1 MTNTFTVTYNTPTLK
16 KSPVVFIDSV
26 ITAQLATFNIT
37 MFLQH
42 CFTQRD
48 DGYVVCDFLDFDSHV
63 TKGDST
69 VTWGDFRQAID
80 FIDPMLIDN
89 FIKECDVRG
98 AQIARAEFDNMQR
111 KNSTTDYSEFV
122 SELREAFK
130 NNLDLSDLTSTAAEQ
145 VELSINYGREIEVN
159 LDSYSFERDA
169 MNLVIDAFDEAVSE
183 VEDVMNSPQTPA
195 PVNTNDSTAAEN
207 NLPVTQ

>member
-1 MTNTFTVTYNTPTLK
+1 MTNTFSVTYNTPTLR
-16 KSPVVFIDSV
+16 KSPVVFIDTV

-48 DGYVVCDFLDFDSHV
+48 DGYVVCDFIDFDSCV

-98 AQIARAEFDNMQR
+98 AQLARAEYDSMQR
-111 KNSTTDYSEFV
+111 KSSTTDYSEFV
-122 SELREAFK
+122 SKFREAFQ
-130 NNLDLSDLTSTAAEQ
+130 NNLDLSDLTSAAIDS
-145 VELSINYGREIEVN
+145 VELSIDYGREINVD
-159 LDSYSFERDA
+159 LDSREFECTA
-169 MNLVIDAFDEAVSE
+169 MTLVVDAFDEAVDE
-183 VEDVMNSPQTPA
+183 VEAAMNGPQTPA
-195 PVNTNDSTAAEN
+195 PTDTNDSTKAEN